1 MAIYTIKELSFFL
14 KNTTNKHINLV
25 IDGPFSK
32 NNDFL
37 FSLKKLKKNIT
48 IYCARNENAPSLGMA
63 YLCTKKKIKFSRS
76 NYYKKI

>member
-37 FSLKKLKKNIT
+37 FSLKKFKKNIT
-48 IYCARNENAPSLGMA
+48 IYCAKNENSPSLGMA
-63 YLCTKKKIKFSRS
+63 YLCGKKKIKLTKSD
-76 NYYKKI
+76 YYNKI